1 MSFFAFSNNGMGGR
15 SSPELKDTTD
25 PENRAANRAARKA
38 MLFSA
43 VLPGLGQAYNHHYW
57 KIPCIYVAGGAFTY
71 LALQTNKNY
80 KIYSNALTLRYDDD
94 PGTKD
99 EFEHKYTDAELVT
112 LKKQYKKRRDLC
124 LIGVG
129 AVYLFNV
136 IDANVDAH
144 LRKFDEKINEKLSLS
159 IRPTSNVMTT
169 FGRPV
174 YYTGIKLKLH
184 F

>member
-1 MSFFAFSNNGMGGR
+1 MSFFAFSNNGITGKGF
-15 SSPELKDTTD
+15 PIPKDSTD
-25 PENRAANRAARKA
+25 AETRAANREARKA

-43 VLPGLGQAYNHHYW
+43 ILPGLGQAYNHKYW
-57 KIPCIYVAGGAFTY
+57 KIPCIYAAGGGLAY
-71 LALQTNKNY
+71 LAMQTNKNY
-80 KIYSNALTLRYDDD
+80 RIYSNALTLRYDDD
-94 PGTKD
+94 PSTKD
-99 EFEHKYTDAELVT
+99 DFEHEYTDAELVT
-112 LKKQYKKRRDLC
+112 LKKQYKRRRDLC

-144 LRKFDEKINEKLSLS
+144 LRKFDEKINEKITLSV
-159 IRPTSNVMTT
+159 RPTSNVITT
-169 FGRPV
+169 FGKQV